1 MLNQNSI
8 WRYLLVVVVMA
19 VSFIYALP
27 NIYPSDPSLQINA
40 TRGAEVSAEVVD
52 KISTELTAKQINSKS
67 VVLEDGQVLARFLTT
82 EDHGWTA
89 LALRR

>member
-8 WRYLLVVVVMA
+8 WRYLLVVVVMV

-40 TRGAEVSAEVVD
+40 TRGAEVTAEVV
-52 KISTELTAKQINSKS
+52 
-67 VVLEDGQVLARFLTT
+67 
-82 EDHGWTA
+82 
-89 LALRR
+89 